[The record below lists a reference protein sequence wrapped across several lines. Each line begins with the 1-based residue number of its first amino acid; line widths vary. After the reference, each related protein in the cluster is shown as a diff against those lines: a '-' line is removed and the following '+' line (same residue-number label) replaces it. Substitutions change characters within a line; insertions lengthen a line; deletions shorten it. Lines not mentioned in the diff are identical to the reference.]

1 MNSPNGWRIDGRAKL
16 PESFAESAW
25 TDLEEIV
32 AYWASQGEPERG
44 VQYAHDSPAE
54 AIRKL
59 TQPKIASGG
68 RHLTQTAYPE
78 VQELPVFK
86 RMYRILYL
94 VNESDNVVKVLRF
107 WYSHRDELDEL

>member
-1 MNSPNGWRIDGRAKL
+1 L
-16 PESFAESAW
+16 
-25 TDLEEIV
+25 
-32 AYWASQGEPERG
+32 
-44 VQYAHDSPAE
+44 PAE

-59 TQPKIASGG
+59 TQPEIASAG

>member
-16 PESFAESAW
+16 PVSFAESAW

-44 VQYAHDSPAE
+44 VQFAHDSPAE

>member
-1 MNSPNGWRIDGRAKL
+1 MQ
-16 PESFAESAW
+16 F
-25 TDLEEIV
+25 
-32 AYWASQGEPERG
+32 
-44 VQYAHDSPAE
+44 AHDLPAG

-59 TQPKIASGG
+59 TQPEIASAG

-86 RMYRILYL
+86 RVYRILYL

-107 WYSHRDELDEL
+107 WYSHQDELDEL

>member
-1 MNSPNGWRIDGRAKL
+1 MAAQNYRV
-16 PESFAESAW
+16 SFAESEW

-86 RMYRILYL
+86 RVYRILYL

>member
-1 MNSPNGWRIDGRAKL
+1 M
-16 PESFAESAW
+16 
-25 TDLEEIV
+25 
-32 AYWASQGEPERG
+32 
-44 VQYAHDSPAE
+44 
-54 AIRKL
+54 
-59 TQPKIASGG
+59 TQPEIASGG

>member
-1 MNSPNGWRIDGRAKL
+1 
-16 PESFAESAW
+16 
-25 TDLEEIV
+25 
-32 AYWASQGEPERG
+32 
-44 VQYAHDSPAE
+44 
-54 AIRKL
+54 L
-59 TQPKIASGG
+59 TQPEIASGG

>member
-1 MNSPNGWRIDGRAKL
+1 MAAQNYRV
-16 PESFAESAW
+16 SFAESEW

-44 VQYAHDSPAE
+44 VQFAHDLPAE
-54 AIRKL
+54 AIQKL
-59 TQPKIASGG
+59 TQPEVASGG

>member
-16 PESFAESAW
+16 PVSFAESAW

-68 RHLTQTAYPE
+68 RHLTQTAYPK

-107 WYSHRDELDEL
+107 WHSHRGELDEL